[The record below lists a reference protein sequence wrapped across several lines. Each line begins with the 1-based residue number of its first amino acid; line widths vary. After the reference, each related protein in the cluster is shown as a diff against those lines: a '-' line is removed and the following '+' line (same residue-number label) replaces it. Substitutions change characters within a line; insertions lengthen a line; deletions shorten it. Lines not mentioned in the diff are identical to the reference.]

1 MTDSDFARTLAR
13 WQRAFGRRDLPW
25 QRFST
30 PYERLVSE
38 VMLQQTQVGT
48 VIPYYERFLA
58 RFPTVEALAA
68 APADELMRLW
78 AGLGYYSRARNL
90 KRAAEQVAG
99 PLGGRFP
106 DTAEGLLELPGVG
119 PSTAAAVAAFTS
131 GEAKLPMVDGNVKRV
146 LARVRMIPGRVGE
159 KSFETA
165 VARAAAELLPGP
177 EDVAAYTQGL
187 MDLGSGVCR
196 RRAPLCPSCPVRG
209 FCRAAFAGR
218 AEDFPAPKK
227 PLVKTVRRLVFG
239 VPVSARGVWL
249 RRGADGGVWAG
260 LWTPVVREV
269 PLNAAGISG
278 PADFGFDEGWEAAP
292 LGAMKR
298 ELTHQR
304 LFLDGC
310 ALLRTQGS
318 LEAQGFTCFAA
329 DPAAWPGMPAPVRIY
344 VERALRAAGYS
355 V

>member
-119 PSTAAAVAAFTS
+119 KRSCRWWTAT
-131 GEAKLPMVDGNVKRV
+131 
-146 LARVRMIPGRVGE
+146 
-159 KSFETA
+159 
-165 VARAAAELLPGP
+165 
-177 EDVAAYTQGL
+177 
-187 MDLGSGVCR
+187 
-196 RRAPLCPSCPVRG
+196 
-209 FCRAAFAGR
+209 
-218 AEDFPAPKK
+218 
-227 PLVKTVRRLVFG
+227 
-239 VPVSARGVWL
+239 
-249 RRGADGGVWAG
+249 
-260 LWTPVVREV
+260 
-269 PLNAAGISG
+269 
-278 PADFGFDEGWEAAP
+278 
-292 LGAMKR
+292 
-298 ELTHQR
+298 
-304 LFLDGC
+304 
-310 ALLRTQGS
+310 
-318 LEAQGFTCFAA
+318 
-329 DPAAWPGMPAPVRIY
+329 
-344 VERALRAAGYS
+344 
-355 V
+355 